1 MVNLKVDY
9 CSHEAAK
16 YACEHWH
23 YSRCIPAG
31 KNVFIGVWEDNKF
44 IGVVIF
50 GWGVNRNIGSPY
62 NLKQVEVC
70 ELVRVALNNHTPPVS
85 QIVARSINLLKT
97 QSKGLKLIVSY
108 ADRGQGHTGII
119 YQAMNWVYVGQS
131 QSSQYKIKGKLV
143 HKRTI
148 RSKYGREDIEYL
160 RKVVDKNIELVAVA
174 GKHKYL
180 YPLDRKMARQIEKI
194 ALPYPKKDADSL
206 R

>member
-9 CSHEAAK
+9 CSYEAAK
-16 YACEHWH
+16 YAVEHWH
-23 YSRCIPAG
+23 YSKCVPAG
-31 KNVFIGVWEDNKF
+31 KNVFIGVWEDERF

-70 ELVRVALNNHTPPVS
+70 ELVRVALSNHTPPVS
-85 QIVARSINLLKT
+85 QIVARAINLLKIH
-97 QSKGLKLIVSY
+97 SEGLKLIVSY
-108 ADRGQGHTGII
+108 ADKGQGHTGII